1 MKLFCKECGCEFQ
14 PEVITD
20 RELCPNTAGKRENNI
35 WPKFPDSEDGLPF

>member
-20 RELCPNTAGKRENNI
+20 RELCPNCAAEHIRDIEE
-35 WPKFPDSEDGLPF
+35 FLRHF